1 MPVVQRG
8 MPVIVHPDIIRDFAP
23 WRSIGR
29 LLLLENMD
37 SRKQIC
43 RTAHDMIWFFRELPD
58 AQFCFDIGHAR
69 QVDPT
74 MSVATD
80 LLLRFRDRL
89 AEIHMSEVNWE
100 SKHVSI
106 SSAAKWAYR
115 RLASLIPET
124 VPIVIESLIPQVLNR
139 NERSLAAMREIAAA
153 RTCLRPEMPLQHR
166 NVAAWF

>member
-1 MPVVQRG
+1 MPIV
-8 MPVIVHPDIIRDFAP
+8 VHPDIIRDFEP
-23 WRSIGR
+23 WRRIGH

-43 RTAHDMIWFFRELPD
+43 RTAHDMSWFFRELPE
-58 AQFCFDIGHAR
+58 ARFCFDIGHAR

-89 AEIHMSEVNWE
+89 AEIHISEVNWE
-100 SKHVSI
+100 CKHVSI
-106 SSAAKWAYR
+106 SSAAKWAFR

-124 VPIVIESLIPQVLNR
+124 VPVVIESLIPQLLNR
-139 NERSLAAMREIAAA
+139 KERSIAAMREIAATK
-153 RTCLRPEMPLQHR
+153 TCLRPELSIQNR
-166 NVAAWF
+166 NACALF